1 MGNFFIHIVI
11 VLLMY
16 SLWLVTVRRDNLIIL
31 LVSVEVLVMSANLFF
46 GYLGIY
52 LDDVFALVVVL
63 ILLAVA
69 AADSAVSL
77 ALMVSFYRL
86 RSSIEIKLLSSIKG

>member
-1 MGNFFIHIVI
+1 
-11 VLLMY
+11 
-16 SLWLVTVRRDNLIIL
+16 
-31 LVSVEVLVMSANLFF
+31 MSANLFF

-86 RSSIEIKLLSSIKG
+86 RSTIEIKALTSS

>member
-1 MGNFFIHIVI
+1 MGNFFIHIVV